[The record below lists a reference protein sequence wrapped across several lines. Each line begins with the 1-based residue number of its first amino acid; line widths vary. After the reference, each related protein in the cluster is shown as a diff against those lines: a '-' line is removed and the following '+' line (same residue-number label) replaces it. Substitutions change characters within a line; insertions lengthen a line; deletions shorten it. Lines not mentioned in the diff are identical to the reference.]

1 MYLVV
6 NDANTVIILCFISL
20 NYVNRWWFNNRHLQN
35 ILVFIF
41 MIKNSFLFS
50 TIQYISLEYRST
62 HAIPLSIFVSLNT
75 VYYEPYTCIELNQ
88 LEQDK
93 QLVLIIVSPVH
104 NFLMLFLIALKKFY
118 YRNLISMKVKHIK
131 RVIYE

>member
-1 MYLVV
+1 
-6 NDANTVIILCFISL
+6 
-20 NYVNRWWFNNRHLQN
+20 
-35 ILVFIF
+35 

-75 VYYEPYTCIELNQ
+75 VYYEPYTCIEINQ

-93 QLVLIIVSPVH
+93 QLVLIIVPPVH
-104 NFLMLFLIALKKFY
+104 NFLMLFLIALKKLKLY

-131 RVIYE
+131 KGYL